1 MVATRGRN
9 RHPVRMRQIVIPRH
23 GGPEV
28 LEVREL
34 PDPSPEPGE
43 VRVRVEAVGI
53 NFADILARMG
63 LYPDA
68 PALPAVV
75 GFETAGRIDAVGRG
89 VSDDMVGLPVIALV
103 GSGGY
108 TDTLCLP
115 EERVFARP
123 TGMSAEEGAA
133 MPVVYL
139 TAYVALCVMGSLVAD
154 QRVLVHNAGGGVGLA
169 ALDICRLKGATVY
182 GTASP
187 WKHEA
192 LRERGATACIDY
204 RSLDFE
210 PEIERL
216 TGGEGVHI
224 VLDPLGGDSWKKSY
238 RCLCPTGRLVIF
250 GMSRMA
256 PDESSGRLDML
267 RTLFRIPWFALNPL
281 RLLRDSRGVVGVNL
295 QQIRNRREDAKRWMS
310 ELLGWYEAGMLAP
323 RIDRIFPFEEAAEAH
338 GYIQERKNLG
348 KVLLVP

>member
-1 MVATRGRN
+1 
-9 RHPVRMRQIVIPRH
+9 MRQIVIPRH

-28 LEVREL
+28 LEVRES
-34 PDPSPEPGE
+34 PDPSPGPGE
-43 VRVRVEAVGI
+43 VRVRVEAAGV

-68 PALPAVV
+68 PPLPAVV

-89 VSDDMVGLPVIALV
+89 VSGDLVGLPVIALG

-108 TDTLCLP
+108 ADLLCVP

-139 TAYVALCVMGSLVAD
+139 TAYVSLCVMGSLMPD

-169 ALDICRLKGATVY
+169 ALDICRLKGATAY

-187 WKHEA
+187 WKHDA
-192 LRERGATACIDY
+192 LRERGMAACIDY

-210 PEIERL
+210 EEIERI
-216 TGGEGVHI
+216 TRGEGVHL

-256 PDESSGRLDML
+256 RSESAGRLDML
-267 RTLFRIPWFALNPL
+267 RTLLRVPWLTLNPL

-295 QQIRNRREDAKRWMS
+295 QQIRGRTEDAKRWMS
-310 ELLGWYEAGMLAP
+310 ELLGWHEAGRLVP
-323 RIDRIFPFEEAAEAH
+323 HVDRTFRFDEAAEAH
-338 GYIQERKNLG
+338 RYIQERRNLG